1 MKQLNSSKSNRRLPD
16 PLNNSNIHFDRG
28 VELILRGGKKKPKTF
43 QIQFDRLLNF
53 FKREIE
59 INFAFSLNVK
69 KISSGEKDDCRD

>member
-1 MKQLNSSKSNRRLPD
+1 MKQLNSSENNKRFPD

-69 KISSGEKDDCRD
+69 KLSSGEKDDCRD

>member
-1 MKQLNSSKSNRRLPD
+1 MKQLNSSENNRRFPD

-59 INFAFSLNVK
+59 INFAFSVNVK
-69 KISSGEKDDCRD
+69 KLSSGDKDDRRN

>member
-43 QIQFDRLLNF
+43 QIKFDRFLNF

-69 KISSGEKDDCRD
+69 KLSSGDKDDCRD